1 VVSSAVAPLAIALG
15 LMGAGGG
22 RGVATWGTIVKRL
35 TPLTETYS
43 LGLVQAGINIRPQ
56 DLVIGIAAG
65 AVVAWVA
72 YMVALKPDPLQGF
85 IALPVMLIAAF
96 VVCGM
101 IVRRLIARRLAKFTN
116 QLELVLRLMVSGLR
130 AGLSVRQALMMVVE
144 QAQDPARHEFM
155 RVIGQTNIGISVYD
169 ALDQLAQRLTSNEMT
184 MLTRAIRLQSQT
196 GGNLAKVLEQL
207 ASTIKERRRLARK
220 IKAIT
225 SEGRATGGI
234 ISALPVGVGVMIMLT
249 NPEMRIAMFGTQIG
263 HLALGIA
270 ITLEGVGAFI
280 LMSMVKVDI

>member
-1 VVSSAVAPLAIALG
+1 MVNSLAPMAIAFG
-15 LMGAGGG
+15 LMGAVGLL
-22 RGVATWGTIVKRL
+22 VLATWGRIVKAL

-43 LGLVQAGINIRPQ
+43 LGLLQAGVNIRPQ

-65 AVVAWVA
+65 AVVSWVG
-72 YMVALKPDPLQGF
+72 YMVAFKPEPLQGL
-85 IALPVMLIAAF
+85 IALPILLVVAFGACRIVVRKLIT
-96 VVCGM
+96 
-101 IVRRLIARRLAKFTN
+101 RRLGKFTN

-130 AGLSVRQALMMVVE
+130 AGLSIRQALMMVVE
-144 QAQDPARHEFM
+144 QSPDPARHEFM
-155 RVIGQTNIGISVYD
+155 RVIGQTNIGMSMYD
-169 ALDQLAQRLTSNEMT
+169 ALDGLALRLASNEMT

-207 ASTIKERRRLARK
+207 ASTIKERRRLHRK

-249 NPEMRIAMFGTQIG
+249 NPPMRDAMFQTQIG
-263 HLALGIA
+263 HLALGLA
-270 ITLEGVGAFI
+270 VGLEGIGIFV
-280 LMSMVKVDI
+280 LMMMIKVDI